1 MMLSHPFGHP
11 LYVMLKPVGAT
22 CNLRCDYCYYLE
34 KKHLAEGASPT
45 TLSDELLERF
55 VQQYIEAQTLP
66 QVLFTWHGGEPLLRP
81 IDFYRRAMELQAR
94 YARGRQIDN
103 CLQTNGTL
111 LTDEWCRFFHDHGW
125 LIGLSIDGPQRMHDA
140 YRHHRQ
146 GAATHAQVMH
156 SIELL
161 ERHGVEWNALA
172 VATNL
177 TAEEPLEFYHFFK
190 QIGCRY
196 LQFTPVVER
205 TFHHPDGRTLAHAAQ
220 SDNLPLTPQS
230 ISPEGWG
237 RLLCTIFDEWV
248 RMDVGETFVQL
259 FDATLANWAGEPP
272 GICSLSSTCGH
283 AAVMEAGGDVYSCD
297 HFVFPE
303 YRLGNLHTHTLVE
316 MLYSPRQMQFGQAKT
331 TALPHQCLQCRW
343 RFACHGECPRNRF
356 CHTPD
361 GEPGLNYLC
370 TGYQRFFAHSAPYMD
385 FMLQQLRQGLPP
397 ANVMKWA
404 QGRVAFRQEECM

>member
-1 MMLSHPFGHP
+1 MMLSRPFGHP
-11 LYVMLKPVGAT
+11 LYVMLKPAGPA
-22 CNLRCDYCYYLE
+22 CNLQCDYCYYLE
-34 KKHLAEGASPT
+34 KRHLATGTASPT
-45 TLSDELLERF
+45 LSEELLERF

-81 IDFYRRAMELQAR
+81 LSFYRRAMELQAR

-125 LIGLSIDGPQRMHDA
+125 LIGLSIDGPERMHNA
-140 YRHHRQ
+140 YRRDRHGQ
-146 GAATHAQVMH
+146 ATHAQVMRG
-156 SIELL
+156 IELL

-172 VATNL
+172 VATSL

-205 TFHHPDGRTLAHAAQ
+205 LFSHPDGRTLAHAAQ
-220 SDNLPLTPQS
+220 PDNLPLTPQS

-237 RLLCTIFDEWV
+237 TLLCTLFDEWV
-248 RMDVGETFVQL
+248 RTDVGQTFVQL
-259 FDATLANWAGEPP
+259 FDATLANWAGEAP
-272 GICSLSSTCGH
+272 GICSLSHTCGH

-331 TALPHQCLQCRW
+331 TALPRQCLQCRW

-356 CHTPD
+356 CHTQE
-361 GEPGLNYLC
+361 GEAGLNYLC
-370 TGYQRFFAHSAPYMD
+370 KGYRRFFAHCAPYMD

-397 ANVMKWA
+397 ANVMPWA
-404 QGRVAFRQEECM
+404 RRR

>member
-1 MMLSHPFGHP
+1 MMQSRPFGHP

-81 IDFYRRAMELQAR
+81 LSFYRRAMELQAR
-94 YARGRQIDN
+94 YARGRQVDN

-146 GAATHAQVMH
+146 GETTHAQVMH

-177 TAEEPLEFYHFFK
+177 TAAEPLEFYHFFK

-220 SDNLPLTPQS
+220 PDNLPLTAQS

-248 RMDVGETFVQL
+248 RMDVGQTFVQL

-272 GICSLSSTCGH
+272 GICSLSPTCGH

-331 TALPHQCLQCRW
+331 TALPRQCLQCPW

-356 CHTPD
+356 SHTPD